1 MKNEI
6 LKIAKN
12 FERLAAQA
20 ADIEAVAK
28 VCREAIVRGG
38 KIMFC
43 GNGGSAAD
51 SQHLAAEL
59 VGRFKRERAALP
71 AIALTVDTSIL
82 TAVGNDYGF
91 EDIFARQVEALGAK
105 GDVLIG
111 LSTSGNSPNVL
122 KAFAAA
128 RTKGVVTVALTGE
141 SGGECKDVAD
151 CCLCVPASTS
161 DHIQEM
167 HIAIGHLI
175 CGVVEG

>member
-1 MKNEI
+1 MRKEI
-6 LKIAKN
+6 LEIARN
-12 FERLAAQA
+12 FERLAVLSDEIEEVARCCKNAIA
-20 ADIEAVAK
+20 A
-28 VCREAIVRGG
+28 GG

-71 AIALTVDTSIL
+71 AIALTVDTSVL
-82 TAVGNDYGF
+82 TSVGNDCGF
-91 EDIFARQVEALGAK
+91 EEIFARQVEALGAK

-111 LSTSGNSPNVL
+111 LSTSGNSANVL

-128 RTKGVVTVALTGE
+128 KAKGVVTVALTGE
-141 SGGECKDVAD
+141 SGGKCKDVAD
-151 CCLCVPASTS
+151 FCLCVPAVTS

-175 CGVVEG
+175 CSYIES